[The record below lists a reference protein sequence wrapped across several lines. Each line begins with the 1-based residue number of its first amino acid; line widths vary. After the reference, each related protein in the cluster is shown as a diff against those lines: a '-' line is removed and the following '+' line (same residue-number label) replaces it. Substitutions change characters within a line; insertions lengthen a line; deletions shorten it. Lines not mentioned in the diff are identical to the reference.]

1 MLKGAMIVDG
11 EMVSTVVQESGADY
25 TGSTASLAYTDDA
38 RMASSFGWWG
48 WTPLDAYADDEVDRD
63 LDLLRINVFATVD
76 SIAKTGTDAQRE
88 TLAGILN
95 DAAKRMAAK
104 ST

>member
-1 MLKGAMIVDG
+1 MLKGEMIVDG
-11 EMVSTVVQESGADY
+11 EIVSTVVQESGADY
-25 TGSTASLAYTDDA
+25 TSGIVNLAYTGDA
-38 RMASSFGWWG
+38 RVTPASGWFGWAS
-48 WTPLDAYADDEVDRD
+48 LDAHADDEVDRD

>member
-1 MLKGAMIVDG
+1 MP
-11 EMVSTVVQESGADY
+11 
-25 TGSTASLAYTDDA
+25 
-38 RMASSFGWWG
+38 SSDWLR